1 MTGKL
6 TFLFRI
12 DLSFDQ
18 ENNYEFRVFSI
29 SSKRIILLLEKAV
42 TGKLLEGCASSHKN
56 LTISSQNMLSHVIYE
71 Y

>member
-18 ENNYEFRVFSI
+18 DNNYEFRVFSI

-42 TGKLLEGCASSHKN
+42 TGKLLEGCASS
-56 LTISSQNMLSHVIYE
+56 Q
-71 Y
+71 